1 MFYGKNLLFD
11 YLQSFLDPHNGE
23 ATIKE
28 ISECAEQVNLRTIG
42 AWLPYDTPNADEQS
56 ALLDVGFPCII
67 QWKNKTFA
75 VVYKA
80 TKNAVWVADP
90 LKGKYKLERKAF
102 ESEWLQGQEMG
113 RVLIAEPLPEFYTEE
128 GQITPR
134 KGLITLWGYL
144 KPFKGL
150 ILQLAAGLLFASLIQ
165 LIFPFLT
172 QAVVDRG
179 IENQNIGFIYLIL
192 LAQLMLFV
200 GRISVSFVQSW
211 ILLHIG
217 SRINVALI
225 SDFLLKLMKLPIGYF
240 TEKRIGDLLQRIG
253 DQSRIENFLTGSTF
267 LVLFSFFN
275 LLIFG
280 MVLLYYN
287 SLIFIIFFVSS
298 ILFIAWTFLFLRK
311 RAEIDDVRFKELAEK
326 QHVQI
331 ELIRGM
337 KEIKL
342 QNSERKRRRTWT
354 QVQARLF
361 RANIRSMSITQY
373 QDAGTSFIS
382 QLKDILII
390 FIAAR
395 SVIEGEMS
403 LGMMLAVQYMVGQLN
418 GPLNQMVNFIR
429 MAQDASISLNR
440 LGEIYEL
447 PDEEEKAGMMDTL
460 PEHGDI
466 LIEQLDFK
474 YSDTSELVL
483 KDINLVIPKGK
494 VTAIVGKSGSG
505 KTTLVKLLL
514 GFFQPVKGNIRLGRT
529 NLGNIS
535 NQLWRESCGAV
546 MQDGYIFSDTIANNI
561 AESTDEVDRHKL
573 LESIQIANLQGFIDS
588 LPLAYNTMVGA
599 RGNGI
604 SQGQKQRLLIARAVY
619 KDPRYLFFDEAT
631 NALDARNEKQ
641 IVEKLENF
649 YQGRTVVV
657 VAHRLSTVRNADQ
670 IVVLKQGEIIETGTH
685 EELVE
690 LKGDYF
696 QLVRNQ
702 LELGA

>member
-1 MFYGKNLLFD
+1 MFYGKNHLFD
-11 YLQSFLDPHNGE
+11 HLQSFLDPHSE
-23 ATIKE
+23 EVTIKE
-28 ISECAEQVNLRTIG
+28 ISECAEQIDLRTIG
-42 AWLPYDTPNADEQS
+42 AWLPYDTSDANEQS
-56 ALLDVGFPCII
+56 ALLDVGLPCLI
-67 QWKNKTFA
+67 QWKNKNFA
-75 VVYKA
+75 VVYK
-80 TKNAVWVADP
+80 TDKKRVWIADP

-102 ESEWLQGQEMG
+102 EDEWLQDQAMG
-113 RVLIAEPLPEFYTEE
+113 RILIAEPLPEFYVEE
-128 GQITPR
+128 GQEATR
-134 KGLITLWGYL
+134 KGLGTLWGYL

-150 ILQLAAGLLFASLIQ
+150 ILQLVAGLIFASLIQ

-240 TEKRIGDLLQRIG
+240 SEKRIGDLLQRIG
-253 DQSRIENFLTGSTF
+253 DQTRIENFLTGSTF

-275 LLIFG
+275 LIIFG
-280 MVLLYYN
+280 IVLFYYN
-287 SLIFIIFFVSS
+287 SLIFIIFLVSS
-298 ILFIAWTFLFLRK
+298 VLFIAWTFLFLRK
-311 RAEIDDVRFKELAEK
+311 RAEIDDIRFKELAEN
-326 QHVQI
+326 QNVQI

-337 KEIKL
+337 QEIKL

-361 RANIRSMSITQY
+361 RANIRSMSIAQY

-395 SVIEGEMS
+395 SVIEGQMS

-429 MAQDASISLNR
+429 TAQDASISLNR

-447 PDEEEKAGMMDTL
+447 ADEEEKGGMIDTL

-466 LIEQLDFK
+466 MIEQLDFK
-474 YSDTSELVL
+474 YSDTADLVL

-514 GFFQPVKGNIRLGRT
+514 GFFQPTKGNIRLGRT
-529 NLGNIS
+529 NLSNIS
-535 NQLWRESCGAV
+535 NQLWRENCGAV
-546 MQDGYIFSDTIANNI
+546 MQDGYVFSDTIANNI
-561 AESTDEVDRHKL
+561 AESTDEVNRHRL
-573 LESIQIANLQGFIDS
+573 LEATQIANIQGFIDG

-641 IVEKLENF
+641 IVEKLEGF
-649 YQGRTVVV
+649 YEGRTVVI

-670 IVVLKQGEIIETGTH
+670 IVVLKQGEVIETGTH
-685 EELVE
+685 EELVA
-690 LKGDYF
+690 LKGAYF